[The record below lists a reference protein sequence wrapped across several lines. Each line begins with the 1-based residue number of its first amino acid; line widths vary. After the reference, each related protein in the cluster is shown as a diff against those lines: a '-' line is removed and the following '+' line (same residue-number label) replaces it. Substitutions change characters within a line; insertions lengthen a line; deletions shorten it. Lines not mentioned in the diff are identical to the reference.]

1 MKCIV
6 ENNSRFIKFGYRA
19 VEILETES
27 RISKRVSGVSE
38 TD

>member
-6 ENNSRFIKFGYRA
+6 ENNPRFIKFGYRA